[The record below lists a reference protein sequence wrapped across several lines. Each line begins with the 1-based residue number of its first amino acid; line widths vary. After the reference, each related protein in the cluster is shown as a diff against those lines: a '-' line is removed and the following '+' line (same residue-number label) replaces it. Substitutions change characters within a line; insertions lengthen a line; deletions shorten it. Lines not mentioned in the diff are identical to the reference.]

1 MEDDYGLESYHVT
14 SWTSNK
20 FSQGTWSIPRV
31 GFDPNMK
38 KPLTLPLS
46 DNFMFAGEACTIEY
60 STTVHGAALTGVK
73 AANFMSEDMK
83 DDDTVVIIGCGSAGT
98 FAASEMKR
106 LKPNSKIIIIEGRDR
121 IGGRVHSIN
130 LSPNGGTTEDK
141 TPELGATILEDNK
154 DGSVRVD
161 LGATWLHC
169 CNEEIMGRETNW
181 LVHEAKELG
190 LKLIASDFTKPM
202 GAASDTIP
210 TGDVHSLEGELYC
223 ELAKHLRRIH
233 RKRYGS
239 RSESIDVTKTPPMLD
254 SVFNNSKSHNTINS
268 SSNSSNAH
276 DISANDEI
284 DSGEETDED
293 SDNVLPVDKDI
304 DTSMAEALETYLRN
318 LDPIKRRIAALALKG
333 VIHIDN
339 GTNFS
344 DMSARWTLEQP
355 GVGDGDNYIVGGLM
369 QLLLNRLE
377 KCGAVLQRG
386 LERKEAHTGNVH
398 VWLDTTATHIDWSSS
413 TSDKNG
419 NKSVIITTSAGVIH
433 ASRCICTCP
442 FEVINKG
449 ILSFTPSLP
458 SRVIRCIKHLMY
470 AKVEKVVLRFKER
483 WWVHKSNVLSNSPK
497 NIIHWYGDNCYWGKK
512 TNKTPD
518 EFSSSNTND
527 NNDNND
533 ISSKNDFGDGVNPD
547 TLPHTGW
554 IEWLD
559 MSDSLGIP
567 VIMGFIAGEASI
579 KKFHQGTDKEIAN
592 RAVKELAAW
601 AETRRLMDSRKPRK
615 KEL

>member
-1 MEDDYGLESYHVT
+1 MEDMEEIEDDYGLESYHVT

-46 DNFMFAGEACTIEY
+46 NNFMFAGEACTVEY

-73 AANFMSEDMK
+73 AANFMSNDMK

-98 FAASEMKR
+98 FAASEMKK

-130 LSPNGGTTEDK
+130 LSSNGGTSEDT
-141 TPELGATILEDNK
+141 TPEPGTTMAEDNK

-181 LVHEAKELG
+181 LVNEAKESG
-190 LKLIASDFTKPM
+190 LKLVASDFTKPG
-202 GAASDTIP
+202 GAASDMIP
-210 TGDVHSLEGELYC
+210 TVGVHSSEGELYC

-239 RSESIDVTKTPPMLD
+239 TSESIDVTKNPPILN
-254 SVFNNSKSHNTINS
+254 SVFTYGNSSHGDNNHNNINS
-268 SSNSSNAH
+268 
-276 DISANDEI
+276 NDES
-284 DSGEETDED
+284 DCGGEETDED
-293 SDNVLPVDKDI
+293 DDNVLPVDKDI
-304 DTSMAEALETYLRN
+304 DTSMTEALETYLRN
-318 LDPIKRRIAALALKG
+318 LDPFRHRIAALALKG

-339 GTNFS
+339 GANFS

-355 GVGDGDNYIVGGLM
+355 GVGDGDNYVVGGLM

-377 KCGAVLQRG
+377 KCGAILQRADD
-386 LERKEAHTGNVH
+386 RKEANSGDVN
-398 VWLDTTATHIDWSSS
+398 VWLDTTASHIDWSS
-413 TSDKNG
+413 TASDKNG
-419 NKSVIITTSAGVIH
+419 NKSVIITTSAGIIH

-449 ILSFTPSLP
+449 VLSFTPSLP
-458 SRVIRCIKHLMY
+458 SRVKRCIEHLMY

-483 WWVHKSNVLSNSPK
+483 WWVDKSKYLSNSPN
-497 NIIHWYGDNCYWGKK
+497 NIIHWYGDNCYWGKNSNYS
-512 TNKTPD
+512 T
-518 EFSSSNTND
+518 NTNTNNTTED
-527 NNDNND
+527 PSSTTTNNDNVVD
-533 ISSKNDFGDGVNPD
+533 RYGDGVDPD
-547 TLPHTGW
+547 TLPITGW

-559 MSDSLGIP
+559 VSDSLGVP
-567 VIMGFIAGEASI
+567 VIMGFIAGDASI
-579 KKFHQGTDKEIAN
+579 KKYHQGSDKEIAH
-592 RAVKELAAW
+592 RAVKELS
-601 AETRRLMDSRKPRK
+601 DRKSVV
-615 KEL
+615 